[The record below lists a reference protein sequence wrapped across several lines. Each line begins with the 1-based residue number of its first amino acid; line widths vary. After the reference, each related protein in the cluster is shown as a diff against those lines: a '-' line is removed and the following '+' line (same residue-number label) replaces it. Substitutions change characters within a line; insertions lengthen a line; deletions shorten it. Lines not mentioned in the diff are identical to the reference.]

1 MEITDDNQG
10 KWPIIHD
17 WSRADKCYSSLLPIA
32 VVKQRKDDVFVRLE
46 PNPSAI
52 FRLITSRQY
61 DNISLKYSRNILR
74 RKKQTSMNSILPYL
88 DTLHK

>member
-1 MEITDDNQG
+1 MLFIT
-10 KWPIIHD
+10 
-17 WSRADKCYSSLLPIA
+17 SAIA

-52 FRLITSRQY
+52 LRLITSRQY

-88 DTLHK
+88 DTLQK